1 MLLKPD
7 HKERVSRIEYWWV
20 GKRQNVFQGT
30 MNQSLTWFLFHESLS
45 EEQWTTKREN
55 KTLKKMLQFIY
66 SLYSFEY
73 LFKFLT
79 SLDQHKDMYPNK
91 SENITPFGNTLK
103 HYIS

>member
-1 MLLKPD
+1 
-7 HKERVSRIEYWWV
+7 
-20 GKRQNVFQGT
+20 
-30 MNQSLTWFLFHESLS
+30 
-45 EEQWTTKREN
+45 
-55 KTLKKMLQFIY
+55 MLQFIY